1 MTNLQ
6 KASLYLTEQD
16 IYCEELD
23 GKLYVNLSE
32 TISVAIHPEEIE
44 SLSEAYDT
52 IYTLRFL

>member
-32 TISVAIHPEEIE
+32 TISVAIHSEEIE